1 MVLWNHRWAWD
12 KGTDAFLQFVHGILD
27 SDLPCQF
34 VVLGQSFEKVPA
46 GWMDMREN
54 MGSRCLQWGHVESR
68 EDYIKWLWQADIA
81 PVHPH
86 QEYFGLSVVEAM
98 RCGVVPWVP
107 SEHAYPETMPRHHT
121 FMPSTSW
128 LEGIEKQ
135 RWKQWDLSPERYI
148 ENALRFDWSN
158 QSKMLLDAVAALS
171 KERLG

>member
-1 MVLWNHRWAWD
+1 MGLGQRNRC
-12 KGTDAFLQFVHGILD
+12 FCRFRGILD
-27 SDLPCQF
+27 RDLPCQF

-68 EDYIKWLWQADIA
+68 EDYIKWLWRADIA

-107 SEHAYPETMPRHHT
+107 NEHAYPETMPRHHT
-121 FMPSTSW
+121 FMPSISW
-128 LEGIEKQ
+128 LERIEKQ

-148 ENALRFDWSN
+148 EPCPEIRLVQPIQGAVGWSC
-158 QSKMLLDAVAALS
+158 AALS